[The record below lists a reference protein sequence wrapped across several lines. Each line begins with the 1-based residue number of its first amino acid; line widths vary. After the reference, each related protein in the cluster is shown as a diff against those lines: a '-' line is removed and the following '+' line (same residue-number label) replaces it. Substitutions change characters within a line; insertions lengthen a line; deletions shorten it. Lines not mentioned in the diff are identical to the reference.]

1 MFKELFAKDA
11 NNKFLLN
18 QDGTCRHAS
27 IIVLA
32 YVVTT
37 FLISDM
43 SAQTAAL
50 QFSTDLQTSTLLDQS
65 AVVDSAHVRVV
76 VTQLESFKEV
86 AGTVKFQKVSCHS
99 GSNVQSLKAVMTS
112 GVTADDTI
120 FFKFKIFK
128 IPDYSILILFLNL
141 RLNKLL

>member
-18 QDGTCRHAS
+18 QDGTSQHVR
-27 IIVLA
+27 IVVPS
-32 YVVTT
+32 YVVAT

-43 SAQTAAL
+43 SAQTAVL
-50 QFSTDLQTSTLLDQS
+50 QCSTGLQTSTVLDQS

-86 AGTVKFQKVSCHS
+86 AGTVKLQKVSSHS
-99 GSNVQSLKAVMTS
+99 GSILQSLNAVMTS
-112 GVTADDTI
+112 GVTADDI
-120 FFKFKIFK
+120 ISFKIQNFQ
-128 IPDYSILILFLNL
+128 NT
-141 RLNKLL
+141 